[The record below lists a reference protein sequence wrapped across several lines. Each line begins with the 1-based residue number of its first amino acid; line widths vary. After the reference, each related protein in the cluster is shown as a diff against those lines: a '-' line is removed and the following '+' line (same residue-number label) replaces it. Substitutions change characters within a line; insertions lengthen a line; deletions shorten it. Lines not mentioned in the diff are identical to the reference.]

1 MRNVT
6 SSLPEDSGYIKGLRI
21 AVALGA
27 TFAWGLSIWW
37 SSDGFNISV
46 QDYQWLGICLG
57 LFVTVSELLF
67 NQGSSN
73 PTIWIVGLFAYTYGY
88 GTNVAGIN
96 QFLDL
101 PTSGEIWKLD
111 TLSAIINVCIVYGLA
126 AIVEIAPEAFLL
138 WAIYPDRTSFG
149 DFVSSL
155 LGGASIKNSRQKRP
169 NRSNSNRINSFYE
182 PNTEQNEPTN
192 QNNANQRTNKRTN
205 QTNPFSRLNWSE
217 IPEKKKQILGYAN
230 NQFTRT
236 GNVPGPTQVSK
247 KLYGTAKNKGFVS
260 QTYKEFG
267 ISLT

>member
-6 SSLPEDSGYIKGLRI
+6 SSLPEDSGYIRGLRL

-27 TFAWGLSIWW
+27 IFAWGLSIWW

-46 QDYQWLGICLG
+46 QNYQWLGVCLG

-155 LGGASIKNSRQKRP
+155 LGGANIKNNRQKRP
-169 NRSNSNRINSFYE
+169 NRSNSNRINQFYGSNMEQNSSIEQNKRFNGTKQTKPFPFTINWRNIDQDTNISKVLSFYKE
-182 PNTEQNEPTN
+182 YWNKTGRECPNKELVRN
-192 QNNANQRTNKRTN
+192 
-205 QTNPFSRLNWSE
+205 
-217 IPEKKKQILGYAN
+217 
-230 NQFTRT
+230 TRVSK
-236 GNVPGPTQVSK
+236 GQVSQIVS
-247 KLYGTAKNKGFVS
+247 KLKSGGFS
-260 QTYKEFG
+260 
-267 ISLT
+267 